1 MTNFDITKLLG
12 GVIHPAFD
20 KSITELN
27 LVEDVKVEP
36 QKDDQGNI
44 LPDKYKIK
52 FKLVFKSP
60 DALASNIKKACEEVI
75 LKEYPNCKVSIV
87 EMVRESNAPKKKNK
101 LELGQEQL
109 ESIDK
114 IISIAS
120 GKGGVGKSTVSVNL
134 AITLAKMGYKVGL
147 ADADVYGP
155 SVPKMTGTEGSIP
168 MVEFEYQDGYVDLGE
183 AAMADQD
190 EQGNPRGMNPH
201 GGVVKE
207 LIIPIEKYGVKWMSI
222 GYFAAPEQALIWR
235 GAMACNALKQMTLQV
250 KWGELD
256 FLLLDLPPGTGDIHI
271 SMVHDIPLNGAIIVT
286 TPQAVALADVEKGIN
301 MYKNKD
307 VNKHIYGLVENM
319 AWFTPAELPNNKY
332 YIFGKDGGAKM
343 AEKYNVPLLGQIPI
357 VQSIRE
363 CGDEGVPA
371 AIDND
376 IIYKEFVKIAEK
388 VL

>member
-1 MTNFDITKLLG
+1 MTTQEILEKLG

-20 KSITELN
+20 KSIMELN
-27 LVEDVKVEP
+27 LVEDLKVEP
-36 QKDDQGNI
+36 LKDAVGNEI
-44 LPDKYKIK
+44 PDSYKVR

-60 DALASNIKKACEEVI
+60 DALASTLKKACEEAI
-75 LKEYPNCKVSIV
+75 CTAWPGTKVSII
-87 EMVRESNAPKKKNK
+87 EMVREGAAPKKAKK

-109 ESIDK
+109 ETVGK
-114 IISIAS
+114 IIAIAS

-155 SVPKMTGTEGSIP
+155 SIPKMTGTEGAVP
-168 MVEFEYQDGYVDLGE
+168 DVEFIYEDGYSDHGE
-183 AAMADQD
+183 AAIEDQD
-190 EQGNPRGMNPH
+190 ASGNPMGRNPH
-201 GGVVKE
+201 GKTVGE
-207 LIIPIEKYGVKWMSI
+207 LIIPVEKFGVKWMSI
-222 GYFAAPEQALIWR
+222 GYFARPEQALIWR

-271 SMVHDIPLNGAIIVT
+271 SMVHDIPLSGAIIVT

-301 MYKNKD
+301 MFRNKD
-307 VNKHIYGLVENM
+307 INKPIFGLVENM
-319 AWFTPAELPNNKY
+319 AWFTPAELPENKY
-332 YIFGKDGGAKM
+332 YIFGKDGGKQM
-343 AEKYNVPLLGQIPI
+343 AEKYNVPILGQIPL
-357 VQSIRE
+357 VQGIRE

-371 AIDND
+371 AVSAGPVFDA
-376 IIYKEFVKIAEK
+376 FVEIAK